1 VEFATLVAAGWSSGI
16 NAYLTVL
23 VLGLAGRLGWADTP
37 LALQSTTLLAV
48 AAVLF
53 AVEFVVDKIPLADT
67 GWDVLHTL
75 VRPTVAG
82 WLGATLA
89 GAELGPARG
98 AALAATL
105 ALVAHLSKA
114 STRLA
119 VNASPEPFTNIAASL
134 GEDGLVAVIVGLA
147 LARPRLAAVITVV
160 AMVVSALVAVALFAL
175 ARRGLRLVRRRL
187 FGQRTPATG

>member
-1 VEFATLVAAGWSSGI
+1 MEFATLVAAGWSSGI

-37 LALQSTTLLAV
+37 LALQSNTVLLV

-67 GWDVLHTL
+67 GWDMLHTL

-82 WLGATLA
+82 WVGATLA
-89 GAELGPARG
+89 GARLGPAQG

-119 VNASPEPFTNIAASL
+119 INASPEPFTNIAASV

-147 LARPRLAAVITVV
+147 LARPWLAAALTLV
-160 AMVVSALVAVALFAL
+160 AMVAFAVVAVALLAL

-187 FGQRTPATG
+187 FGHRAPATG